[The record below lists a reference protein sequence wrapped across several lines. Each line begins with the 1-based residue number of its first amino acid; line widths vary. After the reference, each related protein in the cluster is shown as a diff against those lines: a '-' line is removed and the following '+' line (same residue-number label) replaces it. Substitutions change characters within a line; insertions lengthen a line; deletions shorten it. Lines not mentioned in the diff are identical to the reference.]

1 MSRPRAL
8 AIVVLALA
16 ARTAHG
22 DVVTEFDGS
31 RLRVIGDDRPDT
43 VTLDPTPGGILLT
56 GTNGTL
62 VDGGIA
68 PVVVSGVQRVVFELH
83 GGADR
88 VTVNAVDLPSGIGMR
103 LGDGD
108 DEAVVSGAYLGKT
121 KIRTGNGNDAVWVF
135 DARVQRLSVQTSNGW
150 DSLVV
155 HDSWVPNDLDV
166 DTGADEDY
174 VEVVGTEIADDV
186 HIHLGND
193 DDDLVVVDVA
203 FDDDTRLDG
212 EQGSNALWLDGWIW
226 FGDDVDIDDF
236 GDGWFWW

>member
-1 MSRPRAL
+1 VT
-8 AIVVLALA
+8 IVALALA
-16 ARTAHG
+16 TRTAHG

-31 RLRVIGDDRPDT
+31 RLRVIGDDRSDA

-68 PVVVSGVQRVVFELH
+68 PVIVSAVQRVTFELH
-83 GGADR
+83 RGADR

-108 DEAVVSGAYLGKT
+108 DAAVVSGAYLGKT

-135 DARVQRLSVQTSNGW
+135 DARVQRLNVQTSNGW

-155 HDSWVPNDLDV
+155 HDSWVPDDLEV

-174 VEVVGTEIADDV
+174 VEVAGTEVGDDV
-186 HIHLGND
+186 RIHLGND
-193 DDDLVVVDVA
+193 DDDLVLADMA
-203 FDDDTRLDG
+203 FDDDTHLAG
-212 EQGSNALWLDGWIW
+212 EHGDNALFFAGWIW
-226 FGDDVDIDDF
+226 FGDELDIDDF
-236 GDGWFWW
+236 GDDWWW